1 MGQQQLHLVVLGAI
15 LVFFSIAVGIT
26 SFNSNS
32 IQSNR
37 DSVIADLNY
46 LSMMARGYHKKS
58 DSLGGGNNDFTGFE
72 IPKSLESN
80 ENGSYRIVS
89 SSSQKIILE
98 GKGIEIAAGGGCNQ
112 SESVQYNLIVEPGK
126 NELVL
131 VR

>member
-32 IQSNR
+32 VQSNR
-37 DSVIADLNY
+37 DAVIADLNY
-46 LSMMARGYHKKS
+46 LSMMARGYYKKS
-58 DSLGGGNNDFTGFE
+58 DSLGGGNNDFNGFE
-72 IPKSLESN
+72 IPRSLESN

-89 SSSQKIILE
+89 SSAQKIILE
-98 GKGIEIAAGGGCNQ
+98 GKGIEIAAGGGCNE
-112 SESVQYNLIVEPGK
+112 SEFVQYNLIVEPGK

-131 VR
+131 IR

>member
-32 IQSNR
+32 VQSNR
-37 DSVIADLNY
+37 DAVIADLNY
-46 LSMMARGYHKKS
+46 LSMMARGYYKKS
-58 DSLGGGNNDFTGFE
+58 DSLGGGNNDFNGFE
-72 IPKSLESN
+72 IPGSLESN
-80 ENGSYRIVS
+80 ENGRYRIVS
-89 SSSQKIILE
+89 SSAQKIILE

-112 SESVQYNLIVEPGK
+112 SEYVQYNLIVEPGE

-131 VR
+131 IR

>member
-32 IQSNR
+32 VQSNR
-37 DSVIADLNY
+37 DAVIADLNY
-46 LSMMARGYHKKS
+46 LSMMARGYYNKS
-58 DSLGGGNNDFTGFE
+58 DLLGGGNNDFNGFE
-72 IPKSLESN
+72 IPKSLETT
-80 ENGSYRIVS
+80 ENGSYIIVS

-112 SESVQYNLIVEPGK
+112 SEYVQYHLIVEPK
-126 NELVL
+126 ENELVL
-131 VR
+131 IK